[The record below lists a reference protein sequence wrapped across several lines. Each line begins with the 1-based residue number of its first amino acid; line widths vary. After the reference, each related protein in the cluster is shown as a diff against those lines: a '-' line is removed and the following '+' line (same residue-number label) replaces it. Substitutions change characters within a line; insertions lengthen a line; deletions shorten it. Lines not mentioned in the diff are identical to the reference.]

1 MKDVLRSVSMAFS
14 MFSIVPT
21 PMVEWKKENMKY
33 MLCALPLVGLVIGFA
48 LCVWYQLCQW
58 LGIGSLLFAAGATL
72 IPLAVSG
79 GIHMDG
85 FCDTVDALSSH
96 AAPERKREILKD
108 SHAGAFAIIFTAA
121 YFLLYFALCTE
132 VERSFTSV
140 LLLGLHQILSRSIG
154 AFAGVAF
161 PSSGGSGLLASFRDA
176 AAQKAAAILVVWSL
190 LCAGGMIWL
199 SPISGIACTAAALVC
214 LWYLRSMSRREFGG
228 MSGDLAG
235 FLITFSQLILLLVFV
250 ITEKV
255 VSVCC

>member
-1 MKDVLRSVSMAFS
+1 MKDLFRSVSMAFS
-14 MFSIVPT
+14 TFSIVPT

-33 MLCALPLVGLVIGFA
+33 MLCALPLVGVVIGFA

-58 LGIGSLLFAAGATL
+58 LQIGNVLFAAGATL

-108 SHAGAFAIIFTAA
+108 SHAGALAIIFTAA

-132 VERSFTSV
+132 VERCITSV
-140 LLLGLHQILSRSIG
+140 LLLGLHQVLSRSIG
-154 AFAGVAF
+154 AFAGVVF
-161 PSSGGSGLLASFRDA
+161 PSSGGNGLLAAFKDA
-176 AAQKAAAILVVWSL
+176 AAQRAAVILAVWGILCAAA
-190 LCAGGMIWL
+190 MIWL
-199 SPISGIACTAAALVC
+199 SLASGAACIVASLC
-214 LWYLRSMSRREFGG
+214 SLWYLRNMSQKEFGG

-235 FLITFSQLILLLVFV
+235 FLITLSQLVLLLVFV